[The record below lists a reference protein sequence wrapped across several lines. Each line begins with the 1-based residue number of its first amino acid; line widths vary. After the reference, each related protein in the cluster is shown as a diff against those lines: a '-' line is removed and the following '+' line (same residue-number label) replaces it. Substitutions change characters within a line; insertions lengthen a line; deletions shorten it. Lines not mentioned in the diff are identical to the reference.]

1 MSKSEEEVKIRRMTD
16 ADLPGMRR
24 IDQLIVGEGRALSWP
39 LRAETQ
45 WAVYHPA
52 LSFIAEVED
61 RIVGFLLGDIRGVEY
76 GTDINGWI
84 DMIGIIPYHQ
94 RQGIGRKLVES
105 FCEECERNGVKP
117 NVVIRNDDERLTK
130 FWTSVGFHKGKLI
143 SFER

>member
-1 MSKSEEEVKIRRMTD
+1 MSKSEEEIKIRRMTE

-52 LSFIAEVED
+52 LRFIAEAKD
-61 RIVGFLLGDIRGVEY
+61 RMVGFLLGDIRGAEY

-84 DMIGIIPYHQ
+84 DMIGVIPVHQ
-94 RQGIGRKLVES
+94 GRGIGRRLVEA
-105 FCEECERNGVKP
+105 FCEECGRNGVKS
-117 NVVIRNDDERLTK
+117 NVIIREDDERLTK
-130 FWTSVGFHKGKLI
+130 FWTSVGFCRGKLI